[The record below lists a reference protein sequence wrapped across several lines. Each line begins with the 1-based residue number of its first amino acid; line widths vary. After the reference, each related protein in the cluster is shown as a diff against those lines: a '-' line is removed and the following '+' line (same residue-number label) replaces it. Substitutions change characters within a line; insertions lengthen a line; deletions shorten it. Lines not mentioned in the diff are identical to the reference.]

1 MKKILE
7 SKNLTILLLSVLFI
21 GLISCE
27 DDGDTAN
34 NTETEEHAATK
45 QKLIGE
51 WRLVSRTIEGEA
63 LGAEDFSYL
72 KRINSN
78 F

>member
-7 SKNLTILLLSVLFI
+7 SKNWTILLLSILFA

-27 DDGDTAN
+27 DDGDSAN
-34 NTETEEHAATK
+34 DIETEEHKATK

-51 WRLVSRTIEGEA
+51 WRLVSSTIDGEA
-63 LGAEDFSYL
+63 VG
-72 KRINSN
+72 
-78 F
+78 